1 MARRKKE
8 QADPDER
15 EHSELTNVAALND
28 AIVNAFNELLA
39 IDRQIDAETET
50 HIKPLKAGRT
60 KLLRNLKADTTI
72 ATADIT
78 AFYKLWR
85 RQQDA
90 IEGFVEED
98 DKDKVLDDMR
108 TLFNALS
115 TGEML
120 DFVDVLAERIAQEDG
135 GEEPGHEPA
144 HIAKGRQDA
153 ADSAAEEAKEMDAST
168 RVH

>member
-1 MARRKKE
+1 MARKKKTE
-8 QADPDER
+8 ETDENQH
-15 EHSELTNVAALND
+15 EELTNVGALND

-50 HIKPLKAGRT
+50 HIKPLKDGRT

-72 ATADIT
+72 AIADIN
-78 AFYKLWR
+78 AFYRLWR

-90 IEGFVEED
+90 IEGFIEED

-108 TLFNALS
+108 TMFNALA

-120 DFVDVLAERIAQEDG
+120 DFVDVLAESIAEQDGQEAQ
-135 GEEPGHEPA
+135 GHEPA
-144 HIAKGRQDA
+144 HIAKGKQDKA
-153 ADSAAEEAKEMDAST
+153 SSAAEEDAELAAAT
-168 RVH
+168 KH